1 MKTVDV
7 DVCAL
12 CFDAILV
19 RVSGDN
25 YNPMSVDEFV
35 SLPVDERIGLIMRRL
50 VRFFDGEREV
60 PVYEAV
66 KSLSDARR

>member
-1 MKTVDV
+1 MTEVDV
-7 DVCAL
+7 RDL

-19 RVSGDN
+19 RVIGEN
-25 YNPMSVDEFV
+25 YNPMSIEAFV
-35 SLPVDERIGLIMRRL
+35 ALHVDERIALIMQRRL
-50 VRFFDGEREV
+50 RFFAGEREV

>member
-1 MKTVDV
+1 MTKVDV
-7 DVCAL
+7 RDL

-19 RVSGDN
+19 RASGDN
-25 YNPMSVDEFV
+25 YNPMSVAEFV
-35 SLPVDERIGLIMRRL
+35 SLQVDERIALIMRRK

>member
-1 MKTVDV
+1 MTKVDV
-7 DVCAL
+7 RDL

-19 RVSGDN
+19 RVAGEN
-25 YNPMSVDEFV
+25 YNPMAIEAFIA
-35 SLPVDERIGLIMRRL
+35 LHVDERIALIMQRRL
-50 VRFFDGEREV
+50 RFFAGEREV

>member
-1 MKTVDV
+1 MTKVDV
-7 DVCAL
+7 RDL
-12 CFDAILV
+12 CFDAILI

-25 YNPMSVDEFV
+25 YNPLSVEEFV
-35 SLPVDERIGLIMRRL
+35 AMQVDERIALIMRRK

>member
-1 MKTVDV
+1 MTEVDV
-7 DVCAL
+7 RDL

-19 RVSGDN
+19 RVIGEN
-25 YNPMSVDEFV
+25 YNPMSIEAFV
-35 SLPVDERIGLIMRRL
+35 ALHVDERIALIMQRRL
-50 VRFFDGEREV
+50 RFFAGEREI

>member
-1 MKTVDV
+1 MSTVDV
-7 DVCAL
+7 DVRAL
-12 CFDAILV
+12 CFDAILI

-25 YNPMSVDEFV
+25 YNPMSVEEFV
-35 SLPVDERIGLIMRRL
+35 SLQVDERIALIMRRRI
-50 VRFFDGEREV
+50 RFFDGEREV